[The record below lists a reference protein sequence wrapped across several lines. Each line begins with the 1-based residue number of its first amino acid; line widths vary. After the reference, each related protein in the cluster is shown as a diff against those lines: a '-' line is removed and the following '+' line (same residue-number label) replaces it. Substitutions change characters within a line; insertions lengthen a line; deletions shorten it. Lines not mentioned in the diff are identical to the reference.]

1 MKVYRIL
8 PLLFLF
14 LCCESTKLSEI
25 RYTHS
30 TTNIRMGKS
39 TSSTI
44 IKTLKSN
51 QKVYVIPSKNEWW
64 LVVGIEYG
72 NLSKKKKIGYIHRS
86 LLHQNPI
93 KQKVD
98 STVKAHNN
106 KPLSMVLDVDKLIG
120 LNINQIKN
128 LIGKPRAE
136 FNPTYE
142 QKRLMPD
149 ITSTA
154 EWFSKEIGLSIDFR
168 STEKI
173 MYIFVMND
181 GVRYSADEIMKMANL
196 KYNSDRYSVKHQRA
210 LNGSGITG
218 IHVNVK

>member
-1 MKVYRIL
+1 M
-8 PLLFLF
+8 
-14 LCCESTKLSEI
+14 E
-25 RYTHS
+25 
-30 TTNIRMGKS
+30 KS

-44 IKTLKSN
+44 VKTLKSN
-51 QKVYVIPSKNEWW
+51 QKVHVIPSKNEWW
-64 LVVGIEYG
+64 LIVSLENGKI
-72 NLSKKKKIGYIHRS
+72 SKKKKIGYIHRS

-98 STVKAHNN
+98 STVKALNN

-154 EWFSKEIGLSIDFR
+154 EWYFDEMGISLDYR
-168 STEKI
+168 DNEKI

-181 GVRYSADEIMKMANL
+181 GVKYSVKELLIMANL
-196 KYNSDRYSVKHQRA
+196 NPNSTRYTTEPQEVIGHLA
-210 LNGSGITG
+210 GSGFTG
-218 IHVNVK
+218 IHVNIK